1 MDFLKLVFDRSG
13 EPLLFHSGYFLFIF
27 ALFMIYYAFVFHKQR
42 LRDISIIVFGFYFYY
57 KSSGAFILL
66 LLLCISTDYIFS
78 LWIHRTKD
86 PIFRKISLMAG
97 ILFSLSFLLYFKYW
111 NFFMENVASITKT
124 SYTPEHLILPIGI
137 SFYTF
142 QSISYL
148 VDVYQGKIQPS
159 SFKDYIFYM
168 TFFPHLVAGP
178 IVRAKDFVPQIS
190 QKVSLTY
197 DQVNEALYLISKGL
211 VKKAIIADFVGQYA
225 DTVFTAP
232 EGFSGT
238 ENLVAVLCYSL
249 QIFCDFSGYTDM
261 AIGIA
266 LLLGFRLCVN
276 FDSPY
281 RALHITDFWRRW
293 HISLSSWL
301 RDYVYIPLGGN
312 RKGLYFQLFFLIL
325 TMLIGGFWHGASWKF
340 ILWGA
345 GHGVLLC
352 IHKLFS
358 IKYPQKTMGLAFKSI
373 SWLFTFA
380 SVTLLWVP
388 FRALSVNDTL
398 VIYQKIFSELDWN
411 YLPAIYKVNPLLIV
425 LLLAGFTAT
434 LLPNRYKAML
444 KTKYFAMDFTLKLTS
459 FVILI
464 QAILQVQS
472 VTVQPFIYFQ
482 F

>member
-1 MDFLKLVFDRSG
+1 MDLLKLVFDRSG

-42 LRDISIIVFGFYFYY
+42 LRDISIILFGFYFYY

-66 LLLCISTDYIFS
+66 LLLCISTDYVFS
-78 LWIHRTKD
+78 IWIHRTKNLL
-86 PIFRKISLMAG
+86 FRKMYLVSG
-97 ILFSLSFLLYFKYW
+97 ITFSLSFLLYFKYW
-111 NFFMENVASITKT
+111 NFFMENVASITET
-124 SYTPEHLILPIGI
+124 SYTPEHIILPIGI

-148 VDVYQGKIQPS
+148 VDVYQNKIQPS

-190 QKVSLTY
+190 RKISVTY

-211 VKKAIIADFVGQYA
+211 IKKAIIADFVGQYA

-238 ENLVAVLCYSL
+238 ENLIAVLCYSL

-281 RALHITDFWRRW
+281 KALHITGFWRRW

-301 RDYVYIPLGGN
+301 RDYIYIPLGGN
-312 RKGLYFQLFFLIL
+312 RKGICFQLLFLTL

-340 ILWGA
+340 IFWGA

-352 IHKLFS
+352 IHKLFTV
-358 IKYPQKTMGLAFKSI
+358 KYPRLPEDWKFKSI

-380 SVTLLWVP
+380 SVALLWVP
-388 FRALSVNDTL
+388 FRALSINDTL
-398 VIYQKIFSELDWN
+398 VIYQKIFSQLDLS
-411 YLPAIYKVNPLLIV
+411 YLPAIYRVNPLL
-425 LLLAGFTAT
+425 LAMVFGGFTAT
-434 LLPNRYKAML
+434 LLPNHYKEIL
-444 KTKYFAMDFTLKLTS
+444 KNKYFAMDFTLKLTS
-459 FVILI
+459 FIVLI
-464 QAILQVQS
+464 QTILQVQS
-472 VTVQPFIYFQ
+472 TTVQPFIYFQ